1 MNTLVK
7 SALLLA
13 LALVVP
19 TLGVVTPAGT
29 TIPGVEAAVR
39 QSGATRLL
47 PQIVQPGSGV
57 APANKAKLAGSVSF
71 RPIRKGRPV
80 TIQRRV
86 GSGPW
91 REVSTKRQN
100 GAGVVEFRA
109 AARNRSGRWYT
120 YRGEARAWDGLR
132 KKAARAQSAAI
143 WNRTFS
149 DEFTG
154 SLLDLTKWSY
164 RQVGLYS
171 AGSNRACS
179 ASSPD
184 AVKVKDGRVL
194 LYVKAD
200 RERDLAGPCVEQ
212 NKLGETL
219 ENTHWYKNGHISTEH
234 ALNGSFRYG
243 VAAARVKFD
252 RQVGAHGS
260 FWMQSTVQNRDGVGA
275 AGDGAE
281 IDVVEY
287 FGNDFL
293 HGDVYHFLHYTDAAG
308 TYHRV
313 PDGLLAG
320 ASKKARNALRRGQH
334 WYDSY
339 HVFSVQWS
347 PKGYTFRVDGIRTR
361 RITEGVSK
369 VPEFLVLSM
378 LSSGWEVDKLNR
390 KSLPNA
396 TQVDWVRYWQR

>member
-29 TIPGVEAAVR
+29 TIPGAEAAIR

-86 GSGPW
+86 GSGSW
-91 REVSTKRQN
+91 RKVSTKRQN

-109 AARNRSGRWYT
+109 AARNRAGRWYT
-120 YRGEARAWDGLR
+120 YRGVARPWNGLR
-132 KKAARAQSAAI
+132 KKAARAQNAAT

-164 RQVGLYS
+164 RQVGVYS
-171 AGSNRACS
+171 AGNNRACS

-212 NKLGETL
+212 NKEGETL

-234 ALNGSFRYG
+234 SLNGSFRYG
-243 VAAARVKFD
+243 VAAARIKFD
-252 RQVGAHGS
+252 RHVGAHGS
-260 FWMQSTVQNRDGVGA
+260 FWMQSTVKDIPGEGPA
-275 AGDGAE
+275 ADGAE

-287 FGNDFL
+287 FGKEL
-293 HGDVYHFLHYTDAAG
+293 WSGDIFHCLHYRDAADN
-308 TYHRV
+308 YHKV
-313 PDGLLAG
+313 P
-320 ASKKARNALRRGQH
+320 SSSCRSRRARRALTSSRDD
-334 WYDSY
+334 WFKNY

-361 RITEGVSK
+361 TITEGVSK

-378 LSSGWEVDKLNR
+378 LSSGWEVGMLNR
-390 KSLPNA
+390 KTLPNA